1 LLHVKRCPLWVN
13 SRHLQCI
20 NPCPLYPRKQT
31 CAVQL
36 GMSAL
41 GHTQGIVR
49 RIVRT
54 NASTRCHSRSR
65 WDILMNRKVIVAIL
79 LVAAVPVCAHAQKP
93 KVSKADA
100 EKVVTIIRSDKAKT
114 QTYCEIGKLS
124 EQIEQAKDNKIA
136 DELSEKIDQLEET
149 LGPEYVAL
157 MDGLQDIDPEKDKL
171 GQEIISTLAALG
183 RLCTR

>member
-1 LLHVKRCPLWVN
+1 
-13 SRHLQCI
+13 
-20 NPCPLYPRKQT
+20 
-31 CAVQL
+31 VQL
-36 GMSAL
+36 EISAL

-79 LVAAVPVCAHAQKP
+79 LVATVPVCAHAQKP

-114 QTYCEIGKLS
+114 QTYCEIGR
-124 EQIEQAKDNKIA
+124 A
-136 DELSEKIDQLEET
+136 
-149 LGPEYVAL
+149 
-157 MDGLQDIDPEKDKL
+157 
-171 GQEIISTLAALG
+171 GQRQQNS
-183 RLCTR
+183 R